1 MYCVRP
7 IFSPCRLALILGL
20 ALLACAPVRAQSVA
34 VSPARLV
41 SGTSTF
47 PSALFRPTET
57 VQLNWTPAATGM
69 QIKIGDAPGIYRR
82 VSVSVSDLT
91 RFEFT
96 AQALGLPV
104 GVYHANVTNSSKETF
119 RDIREDARTNTS
131 VVYSPDFTLVVESPS
146 APAIV
151 APRGTIFNSTPTFE
165 WEGIA
170 GVAAYL
176 VAVSSSPFEL
186 RTDPDTN
193 DPVVEG
199 LTPVW
204 GALTTETSARY
215 GQATPNSPFP
225 NLPAPP
231 LEPGREYYFTVL
243 NAYSKTDIALISE
256 AFGGVVAFRYEA
268 FTGLLP
274 PSLTSPLD
282 GSVFFGDA
290 SIRFA
295 WEPVE
300 DAASYTF
307 TVTER
312 QVIGG
317 SIGDVPVFTLT
328 TPATEV
334 LFDASRLM
342 RRGTYKWSVIPN
354 EANGAAG
361 LSASRV
367 VSYNVAMG
375 RYRFRPKSRAD
386 GTAILGVRVEVEN
399 LDGRHA
405 PIVPLVNSTE
415 TYSDSLVAGRYLFH
429 ATREQFADTTYALTI
444 AADQL
449 AELDLEMRPL
459 PARIS
464 GRVLDDSGS
473 PVENART
480 QVLAGGSVI
489 RQSLTDAEGR
499 FSTSVPPGRYSV
511 RAEREGFAPFQ
522 LDGFEVASSEQAEV
536 PDLVLEAVAGF
547 VSGRVL
553 NEAGQPVQLATVTA
567 QAAGGSQQFS
577 TDAEGNFDFTL
588 AAGAW
593 TLEAAKEGFLGG
605 LPVQI
610 QVARGQRQSNVT
622 VVLTEQASQ
631 VTGSVVGLRFV
642 NGQPERRVLAE
653 ATVVARP
660 LAGPVLSTTTDA
672 NGQFV
677 LNLGAGSYVIS
688 AASPGYENS
697 RPAAVRL
704 GFGESVSGL
713 LMEMSQTTIRITGR
727 VLDAA
732 GVAIP
737 DAQVVLD
744 PDQAIPMPVQASAD
758 GRFEVWASAGRHRL
772 RVSAPGHSIAEVDVG
787 LGESGFNRDIVLR
800 SSVATVA
807 GRVSRAGAP
816 IPFALVT
823 ATSARETASKRAD
836 ANGSYELGLPPGVW
850 SIRIQAEGHQASTP
864 VPRSLLA
871 GQELRGLNADLQAR
885 ESSLQGVVTSAGNAV
900 SAATISL
907 QSATM
912 NRFTVV
918 RSDGQF
924 AAPVLPDAGFTVTAA
939 AAGYDQARL
948 QQPALASGAT
958 RTVAIELQTSSSLVR
973 GVTRGGDGLPLG
985 GVLVSSGIDST
996 RSAFDGIYVLPLPP
1010 GTRDLQATKSGYAP
1024 QDRTVTLAVAE
1035 QRAGVDF
1042 ELAPAFSRLLV
1053 TVVGPDAA
1061 PIPNALTTVRSPA
1074 VLRTAITDA
1083 SGGVSF
1089 ANLPAGAYDLEVS
1102 ASGHALYTDASLI
1115 LAAGGTRQY
1124 QAELSVFDGRIAGRI
1139 VDASASPLA
1148 GVHIDAG
1155 TTVGRVSGVSQAD
1168 GRFDL
1173 AGLPGGL
1180 TDVRFER
1187 VGYETGRLE
1196 AISVVPG
1203 ALTELGDVTL
1213 VRHMGSVSGLISAQS
1228 DGRPLS
1234 GALVTLSGDLA
1245 ATSTTTTDQG
1255 TYSLEAI
1262 PPGNYDLEVTLA
1274 GFRRAG
1280 TSITIGP
1287 GTTLNLQLGEADAT
1301 VSGQVLDGNG
1311 SPLGFPVRVAASAA
1325 GRVISV
1331 ISEAEGGYVVTG
1343 LDPGETWTL
1352 RTEINRPGYDN
1363 ATREVSFGGGVS
1375 ITEAHLTVGVRTA
1388 RIVGNAGIPGASV
1401 RLLDAATGEVRSL
1414 TRSLSGG
1421 SYAFS
1426 LLAAGSYSL
1435 IPEKEGVAFTPPV
1448 TSVQVSQGAT
1458 ATVNFTA
1465 IAQVGAIQ
1473 VQVLNLLRQPIAGVA
1488 VVASSRDGLVVRSG
1502 TTDISGLAAFEGLPL
1517 SRTYDVRPSLAGFSS
1532 TPRTLS
1538 VPLDEAAPVLV
1549 EFTMVESTGR
1559 ITGSIT
1565 SESGE
1570 PLDGSITALDLDS
1583 GVLYQAS
1590 ATNGTYVLER
1600 LPGGTY
1606 DVTVAAPGFRPES
1619 ARVFLAESEVRS
1631 GVNFDLRPASV
1642 RMQGRVLYRGSG
1654 VEGVLVRARA
1664 RTELVTQTDAQG
1676 TFLFASLPLDVL
1688 APDTTVYLI
1697 TIEPA
1702 GGQALSRTVSIPGE
1716 RLGQVINVDD
1726 VILPSGRIGVS
1737 VTDGVAALVGAEVAV
1752 IAEDGSVLAGATSN
1766 DGVFSTSA
1774 TLAAG
1779 DYRVTVREEGFLSP
1793 SGEALEILLT
1803 GDTEEREL
1811 VVAMPFRHEAVTVA
1825 SSLSEIPIL
1834 VPLTGDAPASSLVG
1848 SVTYTVRGVSQTVSL
1863 ARSDD
1868 VLRAAIPATNGE
1880 ESVRYEILV
1889 VTGGV
1894 QYRTGPHTITPQ
1906 TPGKLATVRLEPAL
1920 EGSRLRVGDTYPLR
1934 ALVLDGIG
1942 SNLGVRFGQGLGG
1955 RLTWTLL
1962 SDHGSLAFPDQA
1974 DPTNAVL
1981 TVGAAEVVRLELRAV
1996 LGSASISVVED
2007 FEVVDEPLEA
2017 LTLST
2022 PAPVLGNRSPGIQLN
2037 YRARLTDGGEQLLG
2051 QGLSWTVTPFSAGSV
2066 TEAGV
2071 FIPGDDGIIGPI
2083 TVRVADPASGKTAT
2097 VGFSLV
2103 RDLDP
2108 GEGAR
2113 LRGTRGADLV
2123 LPDGAL
2129 PFAARIG
2136 LAYPPLAGP
2145 KRNASIGAARYTAG
2159 HGLVRYSMS
2168 SDRALLGDSLL
2179 APAQLELPADG
2190 SLRLLEGERF
2200 VGQFDTDRLG
2210 WRLLPTE
2217 QIGESYRS
2225 NAVSRLAEFSVL
2237 AANENLGLRSV
2248 AVLPSPFSP
2257 DLAPLK
2263 IGFVLT
2269 TTESSASVSV
2279 RIFNLHGQLVKTVL
2293 QSELLE
2299 SGRYGSASS
2308 RRQLEWDG
2316 TTDAGSLARNGRYIV
2331 RIDATD
2337 TSGTA
2342 SEQISVV
2349 LVR

>member
-7 IFSPCRLALILGL
+7 IFSRCRLALILGL
-20 ALLACAPVRAQSVA
+20 ALLACAPVLAQSVA

-57 VQLNWTPAATGM
+57 AQLNWTPAANGM
-69 QIKIGDAPGIYRR
+69 QLKIGDAPGIYRR

-91 RFEFT
+91 RYEFT
-96 AQALGLPV
+96 PQSLGLPV
-104 GVYHANVTNSSKETF
+104 GVYHANVTNSSQETF
-119 RDIREDARTNTS
+119 RDIREDARTNPS
-131 VVYSPDFTLVVESPS
+131 VVFSPDFTFVVESPS

-176 VAVSSSPFEL
+176 VAVSSTPFEL
-186 RTDPDTN
+186 RTDPNTN

-215 GQATPNSPFP
+215 GQATPNSPYP

-282 GSVFFGDA
+282 GARFSGDA
-290 SIRFA
+290 SIRFV
-295 WEPVE
+295 WEPVV

-334 LFDASRLM
+334 VFDASRLM
-342 RRGTYKWSVIPN
+342 RRGTYRWSVIPN

-367 VSYNVAMG
+367 VSYDVPMG

-415 TYSDSLVAGRYLFH
+415 TYSDSLVVGRYLFH

-444 AADQL
+444 APNQL
-449 AELDLEMRPL
+449 TEVNLEMRPL

-480 QVLAGGSVI
+480 KVLSAGSLI

-499 FSTSVPPGRYSV
+499 YSTSIPPGRYSV
-511 RAEREGFAPFQ
+511 RAEREGFAPIQ
-522 LDGFEVASSEQAEV
+522 LDGVEVASSEQAEV
-536 PDLVLEAVAGF
+536 PDLILEAVAGF

-567 QAAGGSQQFS
+567 QSAGGTQQFS

-605 LPVQI
+605 LPVQV
-610 QVARGQRQSNVT
+610 QVARGERQSNVT

-631 VTGSVVGLRFV
+631 VTGSVVGLRV
-642 NGQPERRVLAE
+642 VGGQPDRRVLADV
-653 ATVVARP
+653 TVRARP
-660 LAGPVLSTTTDA
+660 LAGPVLSTTTDG

-677 LNLGAGSYVIS
+677 LNLGAGSYVVT
-688 AASPGYENS
+688 AASPGYEIS

-713 LMEMSQTTIRITGR
+713 ALEMNQAASRITGR
-727 VLDAA
+727 VLDTA
-732 GVAIP
+732 GLAVP
-737 DAQVVLD
+737 DARVVLD
-744 PDQAIPMPVQASAD
+744 PDQAIPMPLQVSSD

-772 RVSAPGHSIAEVDVG
+772 RVSAPGHGVAEIEVG
-787 LGESGFNRDIVLR
+787 LGEAGLNRDIVLR
-800 SSVATVA
+800 NSVATIA
-807 GRVSRAGAP
+807 GRVTRAGAS

-823 ATSARETASKRAD
+823 ATSARETATQRTD

-850 SIRIQAEGHQASTP
+850 SIRIQAEGHQPSSP
-864 VPRSLLA
+864 VSRTLLA
-871 GQELRGLNADLQAR
+871 GQELRGLNVDLQAR

-900 SAATISL
+900 GAATISL
-907 QSATM
+907 QSAAM

-924 AAPVLPDAGFTVTAA
+924 AAPVLPDAGFALTVTAS
-939 AAGYDQARL
+939 GYDPARL
-948 QQPALASGAT
+948 QEPALAGGAT
-958 RTVAIELQTSSSLVR
+958 RTLAIELQTSSSLVR
-973 GVTRGGDGLPLG
+973 GVTRGAEGLSLG

-996 RSAFDGIYVLPLPP
+996 RSAFDGTYVLPLPP
-1010 GTRDLQATKSGYAP
+1010 GTRELHATKSGYAP
-1024 QDRTVTLAVAE
+1024 EARTVTLALGE
-1035 QRAGVDF
+1035 QRGGVDF
-1042 ELAPAFSRLLV
+1042 DLAPAFSRLLV
-1053 TVVGPDAA
+1053 AVVGPGSV
-1061 PIPNALTTVRSPA
+1061 PIPGALATLRSA
-1074 VLRTAITDA
+1074 ALLRTATTDA
-1083 SGGVSF
+1083 SGAVSF
-1089 ANLPAGAYDLEVS
+1089 ADLPAGAYDLEVK
-1102 ASGHALYTDASLI
+1102 ASGHALYTDGSLI
-1115 LAAGGTRQY
+1115 LAAGATRQY
-1124 QAELSVFDGRIAGRI
+1124 QALLSTLEGRIAGR
-1139 VDASASPLA
+1139 VLDSSASPLA
-1148 GVHIDAG
+1148 GVHVDAG
-1155 TTVGRVSGVSQAD
+1155 TTASRVSGVTQAD

-1180 TDVRFER
+1180 TDIRFER
-1187 VGYETGRLE
+1187 VGYETGRVE

-1203 ALTELGDVTL
+1203 VLTDLGNMTL
-1213 VRHMGSVSGLISAQS
+1213 IRHTGSVSGRISAQS

-1234 GALVTLSGDLA
+1234 GALITLSGDQA

-1255 TYSLEAI
+1255 TYSLSAI
-1262 PPGNYDLEVTLA
+1262 PPGIYDLEATLA
-1274 GFRRAG
+1274 GFRRASM
-1280 TSITIGP
+1280 SITIGP
-1287 GTTLNLQLGEADAT
+1287 ASTADLQLGEADAT
-1301 VSGQVLDGNG
+1301 VSGRVLDENG
-1311 SPLGFPVRVAASAA
+1311 ASLGFPVRIAASAA
-1325 GRVISV
+1325 GRVVSV

-1363 ATREVSFGGGVS
+1363 ATREVSFGSGIS
-1375 ITEAHLTVGVRTA
+1375 MPEAHLAVKVRTA
-1388 RIVGNAGIPGASV
+1388 RIVGSAGIPGASV
-1401 RLLDAATGEVRSL
+1401 RLLDAASGEVRSL
-1414 TRSLSGG
+1414 TRSLSNG
-1421 SYAFS
+1421 SYAFP
-1426 LLAAGSYSL
+1426 LLASGSYSL
-1435 IPEKEGVAFTPPV
+1435 VPEKEGVAFTPPV
-1448 TSVQVSQGAT
+1448 ASTQIGQGGT

-1473 VQVLNLLRQPIAGVA
+1473 VRVLNLLRQPIAGVA
-1488 VVASSRDGLVVRSG
+1488 VVASSSDGLVVRSG
-1502 TTDISGLAAFEGLPL
+1502 TTDISGLVVFDGLPL
-1517 SRTYDVRPSLAGFSS
+1517 SQTYELRPSLAGFSS
-1532 TPRTLS
+1532 SPRSLS
-1538 VPLDEAAPVLV
+1538 VPLDDAAPVV
-1549 EFTMVESTGR
+1549 IEFTMTESTGS
-1559 ITGSIT
+1559 IAGSIT

-1570 PLDGSITALDLDS
+1570 PLDGNITALDLES
-1583 GVLYQAS
+1583 GILYLAE
-1590 ATNGTYVLER
+1590 AANGAYVLER

-1606 DVTVAAPGFRPES
+1606 EVTASAPGFRPES
-1619 ARVFLAESEVRS
+1619 LRVFLAESELRS

-1664 RTELVTQTDAQG
+1664 RTEQVTQTDAQG
-1676 TFLFASLPLDVL
+1676 AFLFASLPLDVL
-1688 APDTTVYLI
+1688 APDTTVYLM

-1702 GGQALSRTVSIPGE
+1702 AGQALSRTVSIPGE

-1752 IAEDGSVLAGATSN
+1752 IAENGSVLAGATSN

-1779 DYRVTVREEGFLSP
+1779 DYRVTVRKQGFLSP
-1793 SGEALEILLT
+1793 SGEALEILLA

-1834 VPLTGDAPASSLVG
+1834 VPVTGDAPASSLVG

-1868 VLRAAIPATNGE
+1868 ALRAAIPATNGE

-1889 VTGGV
+1889 VSGGV

-1906 TPGKLATVRLEPAL
+1906 TPGKLAIVRLEPAL
-1920 EGSRLRVGDTYPLR
+1920 SGSRLRVGDTYPLR

-1942 SNLGVRFGQGLGG
+1942 SDLGDRFGQGSGG
-1955 RLTWTLL
+1955 RLSWSLA
-1962 SDHGSLAFPDQA
+1962 SDHASLAFPDPA
-1974 DPTNAVL
+1974 DPTHAVL
-1981 TVGAAEVVRLELRAV
+1981 TVGAAEVVRLELTAV
-1996 LGSASISVVED
+1996 LGSAGISLVED
-2007 FEVVDEPLEA
+2007 FQVVDDPLEA

-2022 PAPVLGNRSPGIQLN
+2022 PASVLGNRSPGVQLN
-2037 YRARLTDGGEQLLG
+2037 YRARLADGGEQLLG
-2051 QGLSWTVTPFSAGSV
+2051 QGLSWTVTPSSAGRV
-2066 TEAGV
+2066 TETGV
-2071 FIPGDDGIIGPI
+2071 FIPGDDSMIGPI
-2083 TVRVADPASGKTAT
+2083 TVRVADPASGKRASTA
-2097 VGFSLV
+2097 FSLV

-2108 GEGAR
+2108 GEGAL

-2123 LPDGAL
+2123 LPDGAI

-2145 KRNASIGAARYTAG
+2145 KRNARIGAARYTAG

-2200 VGQFDTDRLG
+2200 VGQFDTERLG
-2210 WRLLPTE
+2210 WRLLPTKR
-2217 QIGESYRS
+2217 IGESYTS
-2225 NAVSRLAEFSVL
+2225 NAIRHLAEFSVL
-2237 AANENLGLRSV
+2237 AANESLGLRNV
-2248 AVLPSPFSP
+2248 AVLPTPFSP
-2257 DLAPLK
+2257 DIAPLK

-2279 RIFNLHGQLVKTVL
+2279 RIYNLQGQLVRTVL

-2308 RRQLEWDG
+2308 RLPVEWDG
-2316 TTDAGSLARNGRYIV
+2316 TTDAGSRARNGRYII
-2331 RIDATD
+2331 RLEATD

-2342 SEQISVV
+2342 SEQVSVV